1 MTTAYCDKNT
11 ISYKSQ
17 IDEEGIHELTGI
29 WTRALHFT
37 GRAHYTIPTRF
48 LTCDILEAKE
58 NDRSS
63 PKLGHHQLSISNFE
77 GGQDF
82 GRITNLDWAP
92 LEQFTVDFLVF
103 W

>member
-1 MTTAYCDKNT
+1 MTK
-11 ISYKSQ
+11 ILS
-17 IDEEGIHELTGI
+17 LTNLKLTKKEYTSWQGFEP
-29 WTRALHFT
+29 ALYILPVERT
-37 GRAHYTIPTRF
+37 TLPTRF